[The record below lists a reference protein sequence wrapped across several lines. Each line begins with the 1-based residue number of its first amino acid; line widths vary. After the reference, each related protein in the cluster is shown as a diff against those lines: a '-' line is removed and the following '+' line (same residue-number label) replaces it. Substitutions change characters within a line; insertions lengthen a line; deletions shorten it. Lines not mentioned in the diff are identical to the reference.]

1 MVASRPGALFTK
13 IACPENRNGIN
24 IQYIDIYKKRN
35 IQEDVLKC
43 NKIDVKDEEKVLKRK
58 AYNFLGLRNVF

>member
-1 MVASRPGALFTK
+1 MYR
-13 IACPENRNGIN
+13 
-24 IQYIDIYKKRN
+24 YIKKRN

-58 AYNFLGLRNVF
+58 AYNCLGLRNVFKRM

>member
-1 MVASRPGALFTK
+1 MYR
-13 IACPENRNGIN
+13 
-24 IQYIDIYKKRN
+24 YIKKRN

-58 AYNFLGLRNVF
+58 AYNFLGLRNVFKRM

>member
-43 NKIDVKDEEKVLKRK
+43 NKIDVKR
-58 AYNFLGLRNVF
+58 